1 MSFIGLATEM
11 DFQPFE
17 SPYTFQEILSDAI
30 QKGAIRHS
38 RITGIDVTDLKG
50 RWWIVKKIAGGKI
63 TFVPSKASSSL
74 AMESWMFFQI
84 SSKSFCGTSGISF
97 MESFMIS

>member
-30 QKGAIRHS
+30 QKGAIRHF
-38 RITGIDVTDLKG
+38 RITGIGVTDLKG
-50 RWWIVKKIAGGKI
+50 R
-63 TFVPSKASSSL
+63 
-74 AMESWMFFQI
+74 
-84 SSKSFCGTSGISF
+84 
-97 MESFMIS
+97 